1 MAGKPA
7 RTRLGLDRIAA
18 RLDRVRRSSLSW
30 QFASQVMGLIWD
42 YKLYSIAIFA
52 VTIFQEFAALWP
64 VNLLGD
70 FIDRLGSGDL
80 GNVVWLLLG
89 SSVFYPA
96 LLRANVILRHKMFY
110 ETDLQKRVELVF
122 EVSDQG
128 RCASAQEAGA
138 AHTRVV
144 NAVSGITNAA
154 YHVLGSFT
162 PVVIKIVIV
171 AGSLLEYNRLLGI
184 VYLVSLLIPTV
195 MTLLFNKKL
204 QVLRDSEYSLISDTS
219 GLGIRVIGDK
229 EDRPTRGRYLDS
241 MRVRTDVFIS
251 LLAKS
256 QVFLCVREVALVGS
270 QFLVV
275 FMALALR
282 SRLNITPGDF
292 TRIFGYT
299 SQVAAAFINAAACL
313 DAVISFSRAYHIFAT
328 AGSLPAVGN
337 R

>member
-1 MAGKPA
+1 MASQPG
-7 RTRLGLDRIAA
+7 RIRLNLDRITA
-18 RLDRVRRSSLSW
+18 RVDQVRRSNLAW
-30 QFASQVMGLIWD
+30 QFAWEVMGLIWD
-42 YKLYSIAIFA
+42 YKLYSVAIFA

-70 FIDRLGSGDL
+70 FVDRLGSGDL

-89 SSVFYPA
+89 SSLFYPA

-122 EVSDQG
+122 GVSDVG
-128 RCASAQEAGA
+128 NCAGAEEAGA
-138 AHTRVV
+138 AYTRTV

-171 AGSLLEYNRLLGI
+171 AGKLLEYNQLLGI
-184 VYLVSLLIPTV
+184 IYVTSLLVPTV
-195 MTLLFNKKL
+195 MTLLFNKRL
-204 QVLRDSEYSLISDTS
+204 QVLRDSEYSLISTTS
-219 GLGIRVIGDK
+219 GLGIRVIGDR
-229 EDRPTRGRYLDS
+229 EDRATRSRFLDS

-256 QVFLCVREVALVGS
+256 QIFLYVREAALVGS
-270 QFLVV
+270 QFVVV

-282 SRLNITPGDF
+282 RRMNITPGDF

-299 SQVAAAFINAAACL
+299 AQTAAAFINAAACL

-328 AGSLPAVGN
+328 AGSLSRLEN